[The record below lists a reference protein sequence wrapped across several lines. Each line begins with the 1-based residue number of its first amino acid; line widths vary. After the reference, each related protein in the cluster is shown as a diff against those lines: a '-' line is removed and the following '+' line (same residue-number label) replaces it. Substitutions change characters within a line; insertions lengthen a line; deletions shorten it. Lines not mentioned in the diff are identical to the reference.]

1 MKHYKVLLA
10 VLTVLT
16 IVVGCSNKQQEDV
29 KTSMTHLKE
38 DGTVLMTI
46 VEEFDKEQFSEA
58 ELKEAV
64 SSEIEEYNSSAAAD
78 SAITMLSLDVDS
90 TEAVLEMEFKSLEDY
105 RAYNS
110 IYTYNGE
117 DIVMSIVSQIGDID
131 LNADMSGVFLVEQ
144 LGGGA
149 MKGTELSEIEIT
161 DTSKLLK
168 TNKESVLKIDGN
180 VRYTSSNVSV
190 SDGVLKT
197 AADEM
202 NYIIY
207 E

>member
-16 IVVGCSNKQQEDV
+16 IVAGCSNKQQEDA
-29 KTSMTHLKE
+29 KTSLTHLKE

-168 TNKESVLKIDGN
+168 TNKESILKIDGN